1 MQQAEYG
8 KKIRLFRKKA
18 GLGLRNLANLA
29 GLSPAAISAIEH
41 DRSSPTLATLH
52 KILKALN
59 TDFADF
65 FSSYQTLDHTPVFA
79 HEDMTA
85 ISDKCRK
92 YTLVFPKR
100 EDIQF
105 EISMETITSF
115 EDECEWEVHDCDV
128 GGVVLSS
135 KHAKIEVEGQGEW
148 PLAQG
153 DAFYIKAGCKHR
165 LVNLERAAMNLITVY
180 YPANY

>member
-1 MQQAEYG
+1 MQKADYG
-8 KKIRLFRKKA
+8 KKIRFFRKKA
-18 GLGLRNLANLA
+18 GLGLRDLAKLA
-29 GLSPAAISAIEH
+29 DLSPAAISAIER

-65 FSSYQTLDHTPVFA
+65 FSSEQTLDHAPVFA
-79 HEDMTA
+79 HEDMAT
-85 ISDKCRK
+85 ISDKFRK

-105 EISMETITSF
+105 SISMETITSL

-128 GGVVLSS
+128 GGVVLSN
-135 KHAKIEVEGQGEW
+135 KRAKIEVEGQGEW

-153 DAFYIKAGCKHR
+153 DAFYIKAGSKHR
-165 LVNLERAAMNLITVY
+165 LVNLENTPMNLVTVY
-180 YPANY
+180 YPAKY